1 MVESVEK
8 CKKTKRYPVL
18 KWQDVIFHL
27 HNKAISE
34 DFNNFVLNHQSI
46 SKSRCALAVLRKYYS
61 TTSLSIFRET
71 YYDYRFRNGDT
82 NTLSGLVRWYFYF
95 MRKPGAG
102 WLDA

>member
-8 CKKTKRYPVL
+8 CKKAKRYPVL

-34 DFNNFVLNHQSI
+34 DFDNFVLNHQSI

-61 TTSLSIFRET
+61 TTMLRCFRRDYYNPVFRVGERESIRGFT
-71 YYDYRFRNGDT
+71 
-82 NTLSGLVRWYFYF
+82 RWYFYYLG
-95 MRKPGAG
+95 KSGSG
-102 WLDA
+102 WC